1 MDAVKDFTRDT
12 TKEEIQHIFQQQLAF
27 APDVRKTGHRERRK
41 KLKSLLNWIYANRER
56 IHQALAADF
65 RKPIAEVDLT
75 EIFVVTSELKHTVR
89 HLRGWMHPDTVAPN
103 LALLTTRSKVHFEPK
118 GTVLII
124 SPWNYPFN
132 LTVSPLVSAIAA
144 GNTVMIKPSELS
156 PHTSRLLGEMVS
168 ELFDEKEVALF
179 QGGVDVSTALLEQ
192 PFHHIFFTGSPRV
205 GKIVMEAASKNL
217 SGVTLELGGKSPA
230 IVDKKANL
238 SDAAQKL
245 VWGKFSNCGQTCIAP
260 DYILV
265 DSAVADSFRVE
276 IKKAVESAY
285 GNTPEM
291 RVSNPDYARIITQR
305 HHKRLVD
312 MLSEAESAGAK
323 VLIGGSSDSSD
334 QYFEP
339 TIVENVPQDSRL
351 MTEEI
356 FGPILPLIVYST
368 AEEALKIINT
378 REKPLAL
385 YIFSRNR
392 KFVSGMLKDTTAGG
406 TGVNEVL
413 LQFAHPNL
421 PFGGINNS
429 GLGNSHGFYGF
440 RAFSHERAVL
450 RHNALSPMKLMMP
463 PYTKRAKWL
472 SRFISRYL

>member
-1 MDAVKDFTRDT
+1 MEAVKDIGSDVTIENIER
-12 TKEEIQHIFQQQLAF
+12 IFQQQLDY
-27 APDVRKTGHRERRK
+27 APTVRQTDYRVRRK
-41 KLKSLLNWIYANRER
+41 KLKNLLSWIYANRER
-56 IHQALAADF
+56 IHQALADDF
-65 RKPIAEVDLT
+65 RKPVAEVDLT

-144 GNTVMIKPSELS
+144 GNTAMIKPSELS
-156 PHTSRLLGEMVS
+156 PLTSQLLGEMVN
-168 ELFDEKEVALF
+168 ELFDEKEIALF
-179 QGGVDVSTALLEQ
+179 QGGVEVSTALLKQ

-238 SDAAQKL
+238 ADAAQKL

-260 DYILV
+260 DYVLV
-265 DSAVADSFRVE
+265 DKAVADSFRSE
-276 IKKAVESAY
+276 IKKAVEAAY
-285 GNTPEM
+285 GNTPELQAA
-291 RVSNPDYARIITQR
+291 NPDYARIIAP
-305 HHKRLVD
+305 HHLKRLQE
-312 MLSEAESAGAK
+312 MLSEALSAGAT
-323 VLIGGSSDSSD
+323 VLTGGQSDLED
-334 QYFEP
+334 RYFAP
-339 TIVENVPQDSRL
+339 TIVENVPQDGRL

-356 FGPILPLIVYST
+356 FGPILPLLEYST
-368 AEEALKIINT
+368 TEEALNAINT
-378 REKPLAL
+378 KEKPLAL

-392 KFVSGMLKDTTAGG
+392 RFVSRILTETTAGG

-450 RHNALSPMKLMMP
+450 KHNALSPMKLMMP

>member
-1 MDAVKDFTRDT
+1 MEAVKSNVEVITQE
-12 TKEEIQHIFQQQLAF
+12 KIQRIFQQQLNY
-27 APDVRKTGHRERRK
+27 APTVRKTGHRERRR
-41 KLKSLLNWIYANRER
+41 KLKSILNWIYTNRER
-56 IHQALAADF
+56 IHKALAADF
-65 RKPIAEVDLT
+65 RKPEAEVDLT

-103 LALLTTRSKVHFEPK
+103 LALLTTRSRIHFEPK

-132 LTVSPLVSAIAA
+132 LTISPLVSAIAA

-156 PHTSRLLGEMVS
+156 PHTSQLLGEMVS

-179 QGGVDVSTALLEQ
+179 QGGVDISTALLEQ

-260 DYILV
+260 DYVLV
-265 DSAVADSFRVE
+265 DKAVAGSFRTE
-276 IKKAVESAY
+276 LAKAIDAAY
-285 GNTPEM
+285 GSTPEQ
-291 RVSNPDYARIITQR
+291 REANPDYARIIAPR
-305 HHKRLVD
+305 HHKRLEE
-312 MLSEAESAGAK
+312 MLTEAKSDGAK
-323 VLIGGSSDSSD
+323 IITGGNSNAADR
-334 QYFEP
+334 YLEP
-339 TIVENVPQDSRL
+339 TVVENVANDSRL

-356 FGPILPLIVYST
+356 FGPILPLIEY
-368 AEEALKIINT
+368 ADPQEALNIINT

-385 YIFSRNR
+385 YIFSRDR
-392 KFVSGMLKDTTAGG
+392 KFVSNMLRDTTAGG

-450 RHNALSPMKLMMP
+450 KHNALSPMKLMMP

-472 SRFISRYL
+472 SKFISRYL

>member
-1 MDAVKDFTRDT
+1 MSQQPQNINNTPHDI
-12 TKEEIQHIFQQQLAF
+12 EHIFQKQLAF
-27 APDVRKTGHRERRK
+27 APKVKQSSYRERK
-41 KLKSLLNWIYANRER
+41 AKLKNLLKWIYANQPR
-56 IHQALAADF
+56 IHAALAADF
-65 RKPIAEVDLT
+65 RKPEAEVDLT

-89 HLRGWMHPDTVAPN
+89 HLRYWMYPDYVAPN
-103 LALLTTRSKVHFEPK
+103 LALLTTRSKILYEPK

-156 PHTSRLLGEMVS
+156 PNTSQLLQEMVS
-168 ELFDEKEVALF
+168 ELFQEEEVALF
-179 QGGVDVSTALLEQ
+179 QGGVDVSTELLKQ

-230 IVDKKANL
+230 IVDKSANL
-238 SDAAQKL
+238 KDAAAKL

-260 DYILV
+260 DYVLV
-265 DSAVADSFRVE
+265 D
-276 IKKAVESAY
+276 KAVIEKLGNELQLAVQAAY
-285 GNTPEM
+285 GKTAEQ
-291 RVSNPDYARIITQR
+291 REASPDYARIISQR
-305 HHKRLVD
+305 HLNRLLD
-312 MLSEAESAGAK
+312 MLAESLDSNARL
-323 VLIGGSSDSSD
+323 LIGGDSSAND
-334 QYFEP
+334 RYFSP
-339 TIVENVPQDSRL
+339 TILTDVPNDSRL
-351 MTEEI
+351 MQEEI
-356 FGPILPLIVYST
+356 FGPILPVIAYQDLN
-368 AEEALKIINT
+368 EALSIINS

-385 YIFSRNR
+385 YIFSKNR
-392 KFVSGMLKDTTAGG
+392 KVTNRLLAETTAGG

-440 RAFSHERAVL
+440 RAFSHERPVL
-450 RHNALSPMKLMMP
+450 RHNALSPLKLLMP
-463 PYTKRAKWL
+463 PYSKTVRKLTKLVA
-472 SRFISRYL
+472 RFL